1 MEYHGAQ
8 LVAGILD
15 LHTPEVHGEDVE
27 RRLRCALKD
36 APKATGEGVR
46 AGRGH
51 RVEQES
57 AAAGRVEWPKD
68 CDWQRIHDLI
78 THVEGVKDPL
88 QYGREHVEQSTVS
101 EKRDR
106 DKHAEDIR
114 ENNAPDFQPVVRAFD
129 ERLEDRGALCGE
141 LLLAQQAVT
150 ENYKDK
156 AEQHRAREVAREIAF
171 ADQIQPRDINE
182 QNGDN
187 GGDSANCDHKS
198 GLKQIDP
205 LANADDYEGR
215 NRAD

>member
-1 MEYHGAQ
+1 M
-8 LVAGILD
+8 
-15 LHTPEVHGEDVE
+15 
-27 RRLRCALKD
+27 KD
-36 APKATGEGVR
+36 AAEATGEGVR
-46 AGRGH
+46 AVRRH

-57 AAAGRVEWPKD
+57 AAAGRVEWPKN

-78 THVEGVKDPL
+78 THVDGPKRPR
-88 QYGREHVEQSTVS
+88 QRGGEHLKQSTIS

-114 ENNAPDFQPVVRAFD
+114 ENNAPDFQPVVCAFD
-129 ERLEDRGALCGE
+129 ERLEDRGVLCGE

-150 ENYKDK
+150 ENRKDK

-171 ADQIQPRDINE
+171 ADQIQPRDINK
-182 QNGDN
+182 QHGNNGS
-187 GGDSANCDHKS
+187 DSANCDHKS

-215 NRAD
+215 NRADE